1 MTKPAVSLLLILFF
15 ANCDEKSIIV
25 GSSKTSIYDS
35 GGELMP
41 EQAAFDVNFYDLN
54 LRVEPEKKWIGGSLG
69 MICTATKPL
78 DVVVLQLDTL
88 MKISRI
94 SGLKGSDLKW
104 KHIDGLVIIYP
115 DKPVKVNNRFFA
127 KIEYSGH
134 PLEAKEPK
142 RFSWSDGFYWAK
154 TESGLPWIGN
164 VSVLN
169 GADIWWPCKDHPS
182 DEPDSMAINI
192 RVDNRLKV
200 AANGQLR
207 GITHHNDNTNTY
219 RWFVSTPINN
229 YSVTMNIAPYIQID
243 TTFYS
248 VSGESFPFSF
258 WAIPEHYE
266 AARNQFPHFVENMKF
281 LERLLG
287 PYPFRID
294 KYGSAETYYLG
305 MENQSII
312 AYGSTFEL
320 NEWGFD
326 NLHFHELTH
335 EWFAN
340 LVTSR
345 DWRHWWIHEGITSYI
360 VSLYAEYLSGGK
372 EETYLAYMAKTMSRV
387 KNEKPIVLANEEVT
401 TREGYIS
408 DVYSKGASVMH
419 TLRHLIGKEK
429 MYELLRTI
437 AYPTEKKRNAI
448 HGSQTRFITTD
459 DVVSIASD
467 IYGKSLGWFFDAY
480 LFYPDIPSVV
490 IKELENKIIIR
501 WETGAEDPFPL
512 PIPIRVGDEI
522 VVLEMKDGYGE
533 LENNGQSIEID
544 PEGRILKN
552 IVYQNKI

>member
-1 MTKPAVSLLLILFF
+1 VTRLALLFLLFF
-15 ANCDEKSIIV
+15 LANCDEKSIIV
-25 GSSKTSIYDS
+25 GPSNTSIYDS
-35 GGELMP
+35 GGVLMP
-41 EQAAFDVNFYDLN
+41 EQATFDVNFYDLN
-54 LRVEPEKKWIGGSLG
+54 LKVEPERKWIGGSLG

-78 DVVVLQLDTL
+78 DVIVLQLDTL

-94 SGLKGSDLKW
+94 SGLEGSELKW

-115 DKPVKVNNRFFA
+115 DKPVKANNTFFT

-134 PLEAKEPK
+134 PLEVKKPK
-142 RFSWSDGFYWAK
+142 RFSWSDGFYWAE
-154 TESGLPWIGN
+154 TETGLPWVGN
-164 VSVLN
+164 ISVLN

-200 AANGQLR
+200 AANGKLR

-258 WAIPEHYE
+258 WAIPEHYK

-281 LERLLG
+281 LEQLLG

-340 LVTSR
+340 LVTAR
-345 DWRHWWIHEGITSYI
+345 DWRHWWVHEGITSYI

-372 EETYLAYMAKTMSRV
+372 EETYLAYMAKTMNRV

-437 AYPTEKKRNAI
+437 AYPTEKNRNAI
-448 HGSQTRFITTD
+448 DGSQTRFITTD

-467 IYGKSLGWFFDAY
+467 IHGKPLGWFFDAY
-480 LFYPDIPSVV
+480 LFYSDIPSVV

-501 WETGAEDPFPL
+501 WETGAEDPFTL
-512 PIPIRVGDEI
+512 PIPVRVGDEI